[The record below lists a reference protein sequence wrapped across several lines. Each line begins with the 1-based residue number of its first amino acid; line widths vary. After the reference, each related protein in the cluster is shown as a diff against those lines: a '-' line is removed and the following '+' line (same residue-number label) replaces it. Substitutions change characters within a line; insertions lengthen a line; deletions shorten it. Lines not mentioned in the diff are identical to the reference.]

1 MYLHQ
6 LHLED
11 PKKCQ
16 FSYNLRSNSGIL
28 LDPPKGKMYM
38 EWAAFTTMQYRRLT
52 LFASLTYAYH
62 YRDDAN
68 KIKFSS
74 MKSKLYR
81 KCTCMAYQLF
91 CLMADG
97 WYFLQ
102 YCLQIAENCTNCS
115 TWSALSTFA
124 FSSHNY
130 TCTAMDSLS

>member
-11 PKKCQ
+11 QKKCQ

-52 LFASLTYAYH
+52 LFALLTYAYH

-74 MKSKLYR
+74 KNRNFTENVHVWLINFF
-81 KCTCMAYQLF
+81 AWW
-91 CLMADG
+91 LMADIS
-97 WYFLQ
+97 F
-102 YCLQIAENCTNCS
+102 N
-115 TWSALSTFA
+115 
-124 FSSHNY
+124 
-130 TCTAMDSLS
+130 TACK